1 MGFRHSFIRKRLAL
15 LIFFISGLSVLLT
28 TGAISA
34 ISYFNLRDSLV
45 SEISFDAAS
54 IAERISA
61 PLIFLDKP
69 KALEQLQYF
78 SRKHTVLAACLTDNE
93 GKLLASYT
101 RSGGAGEMICPKP
114 PFHNGVAFGKNNLVW
129 QEGIKAQGRDI
140 GYLSIVSDVGDI
152 RLYLVRQLLIA
163 LSIMAVVLTLSY
175 LLSLRL
181 QHAISH
187 PIQALTTTARQV
199 SLYKD
204 YSVRV
209 EKSGTQR
216 GERSNNNELTT
227 LIDSFNAMLTEI
239 EERDHQLQNKNEE
252 LERAK
257 NQAIAANRAKS
268 HFIANISH
276 ELRTPLNAIIG
287 FSSILYNQLFG
298 PLGSEKYSE
307 YARDINESGAHLL
320 DIINDILDLSK
331 AEAGKLNLSIE
342 EVNVEKA
349 IRKCITIVSERAM
362 EGKVT
367 IQTEIEPAMAYLRV
381 DRLRF
386 VQIVLNLLSNAVKF
400 TEENGTVTLNARC
413 ESDHDGTPQCLITV
427 TDTGIGMSQTDI
439 EKAFQSFGQ
448 VDSGLNRRYEGT
460 GLGLP
465 LTRKLVELH
474 YGSLKIESRRGE
486 GTSVTVTL
494 PLTQPLSIESA

>member
-1 MGFRHSFIRKRLAL
+1 MGFRQSFIRKRLAL
-15 LIFFISGLSVLLT
+15 LILFISGISVLLT
-28 TGAISA
+28 TAAISA

-45 SEISFDAAS
+45 SEISFDAVS
-54 IAERISA
+54 MAERLSA
-61 PLIFLDKP
+61 PLIFLDKS
-69 KALEQLQYF
+69 KATEQLQYF
-78 SRKHTVLAACLTDNE
+78 SRKRMVLAACLSDND
-93 GKLLASYT
+93 GKLLASYA
-101 RSGGAGEMICPKP
+101 RPGSGNVELCPDP
-114 PFHNGVAFGKNNLVW
+114 PFRQGIAFNDNNLTW
-129 QEGIKAQGRDI
+129 TEYLQAQGRNI
-140 GYLSIVSDVGDI
+140 GYLSIVSDIGNI
-152 RLYLVRQLLIA
+152 RVYLMRQMLIA
-163 LSIMAVVLTLSY
+163 IGIMTVVLIASY

-181 QHAISH
+181 QRAISQ

-209 EKSGTQR
+209 QKTSTSKRNE
-216 GERSNNNELTT
+216 NNELTT

-239 EERDHQLQNKNEE
+239 GERDRQLQNKNEE

-298 PLGSEKYSE
+298 PLGSEKYTE

-342 EVNVEKA
+342 DVHVEKA

-362 EGKVT
+362 EGSVS
-367 IQTEIEPAMAYLRV
+367 IQADIDPTVEYLRV

-400 TEENGTVTLNARC
+400 TEEGGTVSITARC
-413 ESDHDGTPQCLITV
+413 EQENEDTKNCIITV
-427 TDTGIGMSQTDI
+427 TDTGIGMTQNDI
-439 EKAFQSFGQ
+439 EKAFQSFEQ
-448 VDSGLNRRYEGT
+448 VDSDLNRRYEGT

-474 YGSLKIESRRGE
+474 HGSLRIESRRGE
-486 GTSVTVTL
+486 GTSVAVTF
-494 PLTQPLSIESA
+494 PMPQTPSVGGNA